1 MEKSW
6 PGFIVNTVL
15 LPTGARRTAS
25 SLTDPRGQ
33 ISLTVQLAIGCRQS
47 FNASE
52 GIPFPMMFVLI
63 RNTTPGPLRKGGALA
78 FLPKR
83 AGR

>member
-6 PGFIVNTVL
+6 PGFIVNSVL
-15 LPTGARRTAS
+15 LPTGARRTAC

-33 ISLTVQLAIGCRQS
+33 ISLTVQLAIGCWQS
-47 FNASE
+47 FNASK

-63 RNTTPGPLRKGGALA
+63 RNTTLGPLRKGGALA
-78 FLPKR
+78 SLPER

>member
-6 PGFIVNTVL
+6 PGFIVNSVL
-15 LPTGARRTAS
+15 LPTGARRTAC

-52 GIPFPMMFVLI
+52 GIQFPMMFVLI
-63 RNTTPGPLRKGGALA
+63 RNTTLGPLRKGGALA